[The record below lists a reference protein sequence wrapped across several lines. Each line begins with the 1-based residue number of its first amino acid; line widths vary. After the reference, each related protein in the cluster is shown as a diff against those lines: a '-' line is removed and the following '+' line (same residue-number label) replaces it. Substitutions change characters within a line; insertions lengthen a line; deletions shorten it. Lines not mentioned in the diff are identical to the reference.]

1 MDCLCPTINLNG
13 ASIVLLLF
21 ETYIHIPLLLSF
33 LLDLFVQSFPRTA
46 MLYEWKIF
54 LIKNELK
61 ELLDLGFILQA
72 NDKSGRLLWST
83 GGSYPTVAPFFLRNH
98 LPFHCH
104 GLIFP
109 ICIGRKINTSL
120 PKNHIPTFRYST
132 KLCRIFQ
139 SVTVLLWRIGKSVT
153 VCLSWKSCGVNE
165 MEMLSNS
172 LFKKS
177 SMRGS
182 WTPARRTGR
191 KHATISP
198 QSQLVISPR
207 KRGYIYFVATFAS
220 HIYYPLKHRICVLFC
235 KSATCP
241 MTEKKAMKK
250 FEANIERK

>member
-1 MDCLCPTINLNG
+1 MKG
-13 ASIVLLLF
+13 AVF
-21 ETYIHIPLLLSF
+21 RKRET
-33 LLDLFVQSFPRTA
+33 QKGRTVV
-46 MLYEWKIF
+46 KIF
-54 LIKNELK
+54 VHVRELYFGCNYIIWGKGTMGSSGTWQLAILAILHEDWSYTSWEMYIISCMYMNEKPYSSSSLITMV
-61 ELLDLGFILQA
+61 IL
-72 NDKSGRLLWST
+72 
-83 GGSYPTVAPFFLRNH
+83 
-98 LPFHCH
+98 C
-104 GLIFP
+104 
-109 ICIGRKINTSL
+109 
-120 PKNHIPTFRYST
+120 IPTFRYST

-220 HIYYPLKHRICVLFC
+220 HIYYPFKPNMCPIC
-235 KSATCP
+235 KSATCH
-241 MTEKKAMKK
+241 MTEKKGHEE
-250 FEANIERK
+250 FWG